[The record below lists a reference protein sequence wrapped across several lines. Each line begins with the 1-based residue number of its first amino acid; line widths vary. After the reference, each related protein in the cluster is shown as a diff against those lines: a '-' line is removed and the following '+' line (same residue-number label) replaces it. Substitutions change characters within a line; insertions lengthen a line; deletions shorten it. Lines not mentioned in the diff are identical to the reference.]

1 MYKQHHPKAEIVR
14 LYVKRKEGR
23 SYNSTK
29 ECTRMKAIG

>member
-14 LYVKRKEGR
+14 LYVKKEGR

-29 ECTRMKAIG
+29 GCTRMKAIG